1 MFAFDNISK
10 LLYYLLDKTKFGEI
24 MITVNNV
31 RLQFGGRVLFD
42 EVNLKFSKGNCYGI
56 IGANGAGKSTFLK
69 LLSGQIEPSSGDI
82 VIDKGER
89 MSVLAQNQNAYDNL
103 TVIDTVLGGYG
114 RLVEI
119 MHQRDALY
127 AKEDFTDED
136 GVLAGELENEFLEI
150 GGWEAEG
157 EAQTLLQDLG
167 IKPDFFTCLMA
178 DMEPKQKVKVLL
190 ARALF
195 KSPDIL
201 VLDEPTNN
209 LDAKTVNWLESFL
222 LEFPNTVIVV
232 SHNRYFLNKVCTHIC
247 DVDYG
252 KINMYVGNYDF
263 WYETSQLLA
272 RQAKEQNKKAE
283 QRAKELQ
290 DFIARFAAN
299 ASKSKQATS
308 RKKELEKL
316 EFIDIKPSSRK
327 YPYIDFRPEREVG
340 NEILRV
346 DGLSK
351 IGHFENVSFV
361 VNRDDKIAFLS
372 DKANDITMLFK
383 ILVGEETADKGSIRW
398 GNTVR
403 VGYLPENNEKYFA
416 GCDLNLV
423 EWLSQFSKEKD
434 ITYLRSWLGRMLF
447 TGEEGMKK
455 ANVLSG
461 GERVRCMMARAMLTA
476 GNVLILDEPTN
487 HLDLESI
494 TALNKGMI
502 NYRSPMLFTSQDH
515 EILQTVANRIIVIN
529 GKKTFDKE
537 CTYNEYLGI
546 D

>member
-1 MFAFDNISK
+1 
-10 LLYYLLDKTKFGEI
+10 

-31 RLQFGGRVLFD
+31 RLQFGARVLFD

-69 LLSGQIEPSSGDI
+69 LLSGQIEPSSGEI
-82 VIDKGER
+82 VIDRGER
-89 MSVLAQNQNAYDNL
+89 MSVLVQNQNAYDDL
-103 TVIDTVLGGYG
+103 TVQDTVLGGYP
-114 RLVEI
+114 RLVEV
-119 MHQRDALY
+119 MKQREELY
-127 AKEDFTDED
+127 AKPDFSDED
-136 GVLAGELENEFLEI
+136 GVLAGELENEFLDM

-157 EAQTLLQDLG
+157 EAQTLLKDLG
-167 IKPDFFTCLMA
+167 VPAELFNVQMKDV
-178 DMEPKQKVKVLL
+178 EPKLKVKVML

-195 KSPDIL
+195 KTPDIL

-209 LDAKTVNWLESFL
+209 LDAKTVNWLENYL
-222 LEFPNTVIVV
+222 LDFPNTVIVV
-232 SHNRYFLNKVCTHIC
+232 SHNRYFLNKICTHIC
-247 DVDYG
+247 DVDFQ

-283 QRAKELQ
+283 QRAKELK

-316 EFIDIKPSSRK
+316 EFVDIKPSSRK

-340 NEILRV
+340 NEVLKV
-346 DGLSK
+346 EGLSK
-351 IGHFENVSFV
+351 IGHFENVSFTV
-361 VNRDDKIAFLS
+361 LKGDKIAFLS
-372 DKANDITMLFK
+372 DRANDTTMLYK
-383 ILVGEETADKGSIRW
+383 ILVGEEQADKGYIKW
-398 GNTVR
+398 GSTVK
-403 VGYLPENNEKYFA
+403 VAYLPENNDKYFEN
-416 GCDLNLV
+416 CDLNLV
-423 EWLSQFSKEKD
+423 QWIGQFSKEQD
-434 ITYLRSWLGRMLF
+434 ETFLRSWLGRMLF
-447 TGEEGMKK
+447 TGEESQKQAK
-455 ANVLSG
+455 VLSG
-461 GERVRCMMARAMLTA
+461 GEKVRCMMAKAMLTA

-502 NYRSPMLFTSQDH
+502 NYKSPMLFTSQDH

-529 GKKTFDKE
+529 GTKTFDKQ

>member
-1 MFAFDNISK
+1 MIS
-10 LLYYLLDKTKFGEI
+10 
-24 MITVNNV
+24 VNNV

-56 IGANGAGKSTFLK
+56 IGANGAGKSTFLR
-69 LLSGQIEPSSGDI
+69 LLSGQIEPSSGEI
-82 VIDKGER
+82 VIDRGER
-89 MSVLAQNQNAYDNL
+89 MSVLAQNQNAYDKFSVL
-103 TVIDTVLGGYG
+103 DTVLGGYG
-114 RLVEI
+114 RLVEV
-119 MHQRDALY
+119 MHQRDMLY
-127 AKEDFTDED
+127 SKEDFTDED
-136 GVLAGELENEFLEI
+136 GVLAGELENEFLEM

-167 IKPDFFTCLMA
+167 ISPEFFDCLMA

-195 KSPDIL
+195 KYPDIL

-209 LDAKTVNWLESFL
+209 LDAKTVNWLENYL

-232 SHNRYFLNKVCTHIC
+232 SHNRYFLNKICTHIC

-290 DFIARFAAN
+290 DFIARFSAN

-316 EFIDIKPSSRK
+316 TFVDIKPSSRK
-327 YPYIDFRPEREVG
+327 YPYIDFRPDREIG
-340 NEILRV
+340 NEVLRV
-346 DGLSK
+346 TGLTK

-372 DKANDITMLFK
+372 DKANDVTMLFK
-383 ILVGEETADKGSIRW
+383 ILVGEETAESGTINW
-398 GNTVR
+398 GNTVKIS
-403 VGYLPENNEKYFA
+403 YLPENNEKYFA
-416 GCDLNLV
+416 NCDLNLV
-423 EWLSQFSKEKD
+423 DWLSQFSKEKD
-434 ITYLRSWLGRMLF
+434 VTYLRSWLGRMLF
-447 TGEEGMKK
+447 TGEEGMKQAK
-455 ANVLSG
+455 VLSG
-461 GERVRCMMARAMLTA
+461 GEKVRCMMAKAMLTA

-502 NYRSPMLFTSQDH
+502 NYKSPMLFTSQDH

-529 GKKTFDKE
+529 GKKTFDKQ